1 MVSSMDDRLDR
12 WYNENRT
19 SEGREDIKFI
29 RIVLVTISTF
39 AASGLTVDFFNG
51 LLILSAGFCYDYYD
65 WLAKGKRASR
75 IFGYIAFGFSFL
87 LFMFSL
93 MGLMNYV
100 ELDCNTGIISANTL
114 LLPDI
119 KIDLSKNMF
128 FLWAFPLFSG
138 IEVFL
143 GRNDFVDKGR

>member
-1 MVSSMDDRLDR
+1 
-12 WYNENRT
+12 
-19 SEGREDIKFI
+19 
-29 RIVLVTISTF
+29 
-39 AASGLTVDFFNG
+39 
-51 LLILSAGFCYDYYD
+51 
-65 WLAKGKRASR
+65 
-75 IFGYIAFGFSFL
+75 
-87 LFMFSL
+87 MFSL